1 MRSCQRTDRYA
12 FAMTIG
18 TPTETLSGAADR
30 ALRPA
35 ELVALG
41 LLVVEGLVIL
51 GYVAAGIAN
60 QAQYGGQSFSV
71 QGAHA
76 WGFTLSYVSGWA
88 SPGAVAVFLLAPLA
102 LVAWIGRRVGDE
114 VSEARTVLVL
124 RLELVLAV
132 LTVAAGILSI
142 VGRVMQVSPSQEW
155 SAFFATLGT
164 GVGSVCLGLLG
175 VAAVW
180 WLAGNLQVDVLGRH
194 DVGDPADD
202 EVDR

>member
-1 MRSCQRTDRYA
+1 
-12 FAMTIG
+12 MTVG
-18 TPTETLSGAADR
+18 TPTEDLSGASQR
-30 ALRPA
+30 GVRPA

-41 LLVVEGLVIL
+41 LLVIEGLVVL

-60 QAQYGGQSFSV
+60 QVQYGGQDFSI

-76 WGFTLSYVSGWA
+76 WGFTLAYVSDWSA
-88 SPGAVAVFLLAPLA
+88 PGAVAVFLLAPLA
-102 LVAWIGRRVGDE
+102 LVAWIGRRERDE
-114 VSEARTVLVL
+114 VSEARTALVL

-132 LTVAAGILSI
+132 LTVVGGILSI
-142 VGRVMQVSPSQEW
+142 VGRVMQVSPSQQW

-175 VAAVW
+175 IAAVK
-180 WLAGNLQVDVLGRH
+180 WLAGDLQVELLGRH
-194 DVGDPADD
+194 EVGDRTEE

>member
-1 MRSCQRTDRYA
+1 
-12 FAMTIG
+12 MTIDARS
-18 TPTETLSGAADR
+18 EDLSGAAHR
-30 ALRPA
+30 ELRPA

-60 QAQYGGQSFSV
+60 QVQYGGQSFSV

-76 WGFTLSYVSGWA
+76 WGFTLTYVSGWA
-88 SPGAVAVFLLAPLA
+88 APGAVALFLLAPLA
-102 LVAWIGRRVGDE
+102 LVAWIGRREGDE

-132 LTVAAGILSI
+132 LTVAGGILSI

-155 SAFFATLGT
+155 SSFFATLGN

-175 VAAVW
+175 VAAVK
-180 WLAGNLQVDVLGRH
+180 WLAGDLQVDVLARH
-194 DVGDPADD
+194 DVGETTAD